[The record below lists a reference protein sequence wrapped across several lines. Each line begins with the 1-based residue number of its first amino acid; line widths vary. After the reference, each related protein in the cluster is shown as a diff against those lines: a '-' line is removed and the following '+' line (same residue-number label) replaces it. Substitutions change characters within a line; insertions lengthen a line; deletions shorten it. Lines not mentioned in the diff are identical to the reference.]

1 MWIAVV
7 GVAGT
12 LGAAV
17 LTQSRAD
24 RARRMESQSE
34 SLERRR
40 TCYITLNTAA
50 RQYLTEMGN
59 YFHALQ
65 HDEGV
70 AASLENLEAARMTY
84 RDSYAEAQMIVPN
97 AVLRASRTAKKHLNH
112 AYGDLKR
119 YGAEPSRYAEELANL
134 ERQLHGEVW
143 PSVGALRKSMR
154 ADLGVDN

>member
-1 MWIAVV
+1 MDASWSGLWIAGV

-40 TCYITLNTAA
+40 TCYVTLNTAA

-59 YFHALQ
+59 YLHALQ
-65 HDEGV
+65 HDEGA

-84 RDSYAEAQMIVPN
+84 RDSYAEAQMIVPTV
-97 AVLRASRTAKKHLNH
+97 VLDPPA
-112 AYGDLKR
+112 
-119 YGAEPSRYAEELANL
+119 
-134 ERQLHGEVW
+134 RQR
-143 PSVGALRKSMR
+143 SA
-154 ADLGVDN
+154 